1 MRQLESDITDVN
13 TKFQVGSKFY
23 CLSVLWSSL
32 RYVCCAINVSKCMF
46 ILMYLTMTLLQD
58 LASVLHEQGDIVDSI
73 VSNIETTSVMV
84 ATEHGLQL
92 VHY

>member
-1 MRQLESDITDVN
+1 
-13 TKFQVGSKFY
+13 
-23 CLSVLWSSL
+23 
-32 RYVCCAINVSKCMF
+32 MF
-46 ILMYLTMTLLQD
+46 IMMNLTMTLLQD
-58 LASVLHEQGDIVDSI
+58 LTSVLHEQGDIVDSI